1 MIYYYLEMHKID
13 DLGYAKFGALDQTKK
28 EALLKKLQD
37 LKVDEDTIGT
47 IFGSLTTIRDKWAD
61 LFSNLG
67 RTLGK
72 NEIQEF
78 KKLFGNKFKNYIG
91 ATYDVFQNK
100 SILPS
105 LHTHLQEKQLKELS
119 LYLRVVLKKQEDQ

>member
-1 MIYYYLEMHKID
+1 M
-13 DLGYAKFGALDQTKK
+13 
-28 EALLKKLQD
+28 
-37 LKVDEDTIGT
+37 
-47 IFGSLTTIRDKWAD
+47 AD

-91 ATYDVFQNK
+91 ATYDVFQTK
-100 SILPS
+100 VYYHS
-105 LHTHLQEKQLKELS
+105 LHTPTREAIERAKSVFKSSAEEA
-119 LYLRVVLKKQEDQ
+119 EDQ

>member
-1 MIYYYLEMHKID
+1 M
-13 DLGYAKFGALDQTKK
+13 
-28 EALLKKLQD
+28 
-37 LKVDEDTIGT
+37 GT

-72 NEIQEF
+72 NEIAEF

-105 LHTHLQEKQLKELS
+105 YAYTPTREAIERAKTVFKE
-119 LYLRVVLKKQEDQ
+119 

>member
-1 MIYYYLEMHKID
+1 MLLSGDAQID
-13 DLGYAKFGALDQTKK
+13 DLGYAKFGPLDQTKK

-47 IFGSLTTIRDKWAD
+47 IFGSLTTIRDRWAD

-72 NEIQEF
+72 NEITEF

-91 ATYDVFQNK
+91 ATYDIFQNK
-100 SILPS
+100 SILPFFAYTPTREAIERAKTY
-105 LHTHLQEKQLKELS
+105 LIELIKRKEMH
-119 LYLRVVLKKQEDQ
+119 Y